1 MKVAVTIWE
10 GRISPVFDACREVRV
25 LSINART
32 ITAETLEV
40 FDGEMPDRKVERLT
54 SLGVDVLVCGAISEP
69 LQAALLDRGID
80 VIGFVA
86 GDADE
91 VVKAF
96 LSRTLPNH
104 SMVMPGCSAKRRRHR
119 RRGHRRGGCGTRCLN

>member
-25 LSINART
+25 LSVEARK
-32 ITAETLEV
+32 ITSETLEV
-40 FDGEMPDRKVERLT
+40 FDGNAPEDRIERLNR
-54 SLGVDVLVCGAISEP
+54 LGVEVLVCGAISEP
-69 LQAALLDRGID
+69 LQAMLLERGID

-104 SMVMPGCSAKRRRHR
+104 SMAMPGCFAKRKRHRRRRHR
-119 RRGHRRGGCGTRCLN
+119 RGGFGSPCLN